1 MKETEKDDGREEELP
16 HDEPHYRVCPTIY
29 LAWAVIDFSV
39 TPCFPA
45 AAALVLPNSH

>member
-29 LAWAVIDFSV
+29 LVWDVLEFSV
-39 TPCFPA
+39 SPSCPA
-45 AAALVLPNSH
+45 ASAKFPLA